1 MNDAP
6 CPPQQ
11 KQIVKRAVPLGD
23 WPRPYDQIQ
32 VAPPQAPPLYVP
44 PREVNQVAERAV
56 TSDLP
61 KPTRGDLK
69 FVMWVGAGFFVLLA
83 IVVFI
88 PRPSTQPSSPAAAPA
103 SNLTAAT
110 SGSAPVS
117 YSRLYKMRPYQL
129 KEVVKS
135 SLKRT
140 GWVITDDDRFRIVAK
155 YGLGKEVQFS
165 FSPSRQG
172 GTDFAILMDDQ
183 SDAFKE
189 AMGPKILNLFDAI
202 QAADDEMS
210 RFGRN

>member
-23 WPRPYDQIQ
+23 WPRPYNQIQ
-32 VAPPQAPPLYVP
+32 VEAPQYVP
-44 PREVNQVAERAV
+44 PQVAAPQEMFQQRPARIGNARAW
-56 TSDLP
+56 T
-61 KPTRGDLK
+61 
-69 FVMWVGAGFFVLLA
+69 GAIIFTALAVGFFVS
-83 IVVFI
+83 I
-88 PRPSTQPSSPAAAPA
+88 PTTPPSPPAAASA
-103 SNLTAAT
+103 SNLTAT
-110 SGSAPVS
+110 PIS

-140 GWVITDDDRFRIVAK
+140 GWIITDDDRFRIVAK

-172 GTDFAILMDDQ
+172 GTEFAILMDDQ

-210 RFGRN
+210 RLGRN